1 MGRRETYINRRI
13 NERGEIKMTIR
24 QIWKNLTRNRRVK
37 KSIRKIKADHMKGH
51 SKDDSDTEFSKKY
64 NIVIGE

>member
-1 MGRRETYINRRI
+1 MGRCETHINRRI

-37 KSIRKIKADHMKGH
+37 KAIRKIKADHMKGQ
-51 SKDDSDTEFSKKY
+51 SKDDLDTEFGKKY
-64 NIVIGE
+64 NIVIGG